1 MLLISIRFYVIQGY
15 RPVGTKTSGVI
26 SRVICGR
33 KLSVDK
39 EVWIKAIKKKL
50 TKQAYK
56 HGKAYG
62 SGFYLL

>member
-15 RPVGTKTSGVI
+15 RPVGTKTRALI

-33 KLSVDK
+33 KLSLDK
-39 EVWIKAIKKKL
+39 EVCIKAITYKL

-62 SGFYLL
+62 SGFCLL